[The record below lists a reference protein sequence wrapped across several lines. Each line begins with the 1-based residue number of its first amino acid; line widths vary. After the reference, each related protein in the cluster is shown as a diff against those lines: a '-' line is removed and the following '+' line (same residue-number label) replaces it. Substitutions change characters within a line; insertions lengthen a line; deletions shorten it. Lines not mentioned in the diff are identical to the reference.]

1 MNQKLKAKFKD
12 LEVNVRLYLDNIEI
26 EEDFI

>member
-12 LEVNVRLYLDNIEI
+12 SEVNVRLYLDNIEI